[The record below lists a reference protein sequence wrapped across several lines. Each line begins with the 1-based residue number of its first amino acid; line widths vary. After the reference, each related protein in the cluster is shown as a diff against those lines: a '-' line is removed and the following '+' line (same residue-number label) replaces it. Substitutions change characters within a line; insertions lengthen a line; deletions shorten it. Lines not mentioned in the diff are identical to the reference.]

1 MPISNFPNG
10 ISSYGMPIYGN
21 GIPFTI
27 GAAGKG
33 KIFFVDPTN
42 GNDGNTGLEPDKALA
57 SLDRANT
64 LVTTNNQD
72 VVVLSANASHAVPT
86 GGLNVTKNR
95 VHFIGSA
102 GSGGHF
108 GQRARVTAAA
118 TVTSIGAIVNTGVG
132 NSFTNMK
139 ISSAS
144 TVAASLHA
152 FAEGGEFTVFRN
164 CWFDKETDLDETAA
178 SDVAMNGDSP
188 MFYDCTF
195 GSTARITATA
205 IIRPQ
210 VLLTGGLISGKKCRD
225 AYFENCIF
233 WRKSGGTASVFVY
246 GANATDV
253 ERMLL
258 MKDCTFLNNALS
270 ASLPAHAVGFGAAQT
285 EGSVIL
291 KSCTSVDCT
300 ILAEAAVGIFVDG
313 AVPTFATTGVS
324 VAS

>member
-1 MPISNFPNG
+1 MPISRFPRG
-10 ISSYGMPIYGN
+10 VSSYGVPVTGSL
-21 GIPFTI
+21 PFTL
-27 GAAGKG
+27 GANGAGTYY
-33 KIFFVDPTN
+33 FVDPTN
-42 GNDGNTGLEPDKALA
+42 GNDGNTGLEPDKAFA
-57 SLDRANT
+57 TINRAHT
-64 LVTTNNQD
+64 VATTNNHD
-72 VVVLSANASHAVPT
+72 VIVLSANASHSVPT
-86 GGLNVTKNR
+86 AGLNITKSR
-95 VHFIGSA
+95 LHFVGAA

-108 GQRARVTAAA
+108 GQRARVVGAA
-118 TVTSIGAIVNTGVG
+118 TTTSIGTVVNTGVG

-139 ISSAS
+139 ISNDS

-152 FAEGGEFTVFRN
+152 FAEGGEFSVFRN

-178 SDVAMNGDSP
+178 ADMAMNGDSP

-195 GSTARITATA
+195 GSTARITADNV
-205 IIRPQ
+205 IRPQ

-233 WRKSGGTASVFVY
+233 WRKSGGTESVFVY
-246 GANATDV
+246 GGGATDV

-270 ASLPAHAVGFGAAQT
+270 AALPAHAVGFGAAQT

-291 KSCTSVDCT
+291 KNCTSVDCT
-300 ILAEAAVGIFVDG
+300 VMAEAAVGIFVDG